1 MSYQEQND
9 RYRDITARG
18 RYEMAIREQAH
29 QTFTDDAD
37 PANKALAD
45 AVIGGNMQNIDALI
59 AAITVGPN
67 SATLSEDGSLLSAVQ
82 TAWPVTASAIYP
94 VGA

>member
-1 MSYQEQND
+1 MTYQEQND
-9 RYRDITARG
+9 RYRSTADRG

-29 QTFTDDAD
+29 ATFAADAD

-45 AVIGGNMQNIDALI
+45 SVIGGSVKDIDAII
-59 AAITVGPN
+59 AAIVVGPN

-94 VGA
+94 QTP

>member
-1 MSYQEQND
+1 MTYQDQSD
-9 RYRDITARG
+9 RYRGQDRS

-29 QTFTDDAD
+29 LTFTMDAD

-45 AVIGGNMQNIDALI
+45 AVIAGNMQNIDAVM

-67 SATLSEDGSLLSAVQ
+67 SATLDEDGSLLSAVQ
-82 TAWPVTASAIYP
+82 TAWPVTASANYP
-94 VGA
+94 QEV